1 MKEEFLKFVNENMT
15 VDDMPTKDMKLIAE
29 SCGIDVAIR
38 LMSKLRGGLHIYT
51 PNFWQKKI
59 VKKYILANPHKSAKE
74 IANEVEMSETFVN
87 KILNEKAADNRQ
99 GTIFDFD

>member
-51 PNFWQKKI
+51 PNCWQKKI

-74 IANEVEMSETFVN
+74 IANDVEMSETFVN
-87 KILNEKAADNRQ
+87 KILNEKVSDDMQERL
-99 GTIFDFD
+99 F